1 MEKLKTALLQTDI
14 VWANPEKNIENI
26 EKLMDAN
33 PDAGLYVLPEMFS
46 TGFCTKPEGIAEE
59 SPAASLDWMK
69 NSALSRRCAIAG
81 SLAVRE
87 NGCYRN
93 RFYFVHPDGKVEYYD
108 KKHLFTYGDEHREFT
123 AGDRR
128 MTVNFE
134 GIRIL
139 LEVCYDLRF
148 PVWAR
153 NRGDYDMI
161 LYVANWP
168 VQRIEAWKTLLR
180 ARAIENQC
188 YVCGVNRVGADP
200 YNRYCGGSALIG
212 PNGNT
217 LAECEDGKES
227 AAVGE
232 VDIALLNKFRGTFPV
247 LTDADSF
254 HLASLEQPQTANPLS
269 EKNH

>member
-1 MEKLKTALLQTDI
+1 MKTVLLQTDI
-14 VWANPEKNIENI
+14 VWADPKENRLRAEKM
-26 EKLMDAN
+26 MDGSPGA
-33 PDAGLYVLPEMFS
+33 DLYVLPEMFS
-46 TGFCTKPEGIAEE
+46 TGFCTRPEGIAEE
-59 SPAASLDWMK
+59 APASTLGWMK
-69 NSALSRRCAIAG
+69 EQAAARGCALAG

-87 NGCYRN
+87 NGLFRN
-93 RFYFVHPDGKVEYYD
+93 RFHFVYPDGKDVFYD

-128 MTVNFE
+128 VIAEFK
-134 GIRIL
+134 GVRIL

-161 LYVANWP
+161 IYVANWP

-188 YVCGVNRVGADP
+188 FVCGVNRVGADP
-200 YNRYCGGSALIG
+200 GNRYCGGTAAIG

-217 LAECEDGKES
+217 IAACTDGEEGAAAAEL
-227 AAVGE
+227 
-232 VDIALLNKFRGTFPV
+232 DIALLNKFRGTFPV
-247 LTDADSF
+247 LADADAF
-254 HLASLEQPQTANPLS
+254 DIREIAEDTAIQ
-269 EKNH
+269 KR